1 MFPIECTKPVTRN
14 SLTRNLL
21 SIFVHCIMLKI
32 GLTGGIGSGKTTVAH
47 IFEVLGI
54 PVYYADDAAK
64 RLMNKDEHLKQQII
78 EHFGEESYVD
88 GKLNRSY
95 LSAVVFSDV
104 EKTKLINSVIH
115 PATIADAELWMSKQT
130 APYAI
135 KEAALIFEANAEKQ
149 LDLVIGVQ
157 SPLPIRMQRVMQRDN
172 ISEEAVLAR
181 MQKQMNE
188 EEKMSR
194 CDFVIINDE
203 KELLIPQVLA
213 LHEKLLENLER
224 VHN

>member
-1 MFPIECTKPVTRN
+1 
-14 SLTRNLL
+14 
-21 SIFVHCIMLKI
+21 MLRI

-47 IFEVLGI
+47 IFEVLDI

-64 RLMNKDEHLKQQII
+64 RLMNEDENLKQQII
-78 EHFGEESYVD
+78 THFGEESYVN

-95 LSAVVFSDV
+95 LSSIVFSDA
-104 EKTKLINSVIH
+104 EKTKIINSIIH
-115 PATIADAELWMSKQT
+115 PATIADAELWMGKQNT
-130 APYAI
+130 PYAI
-135 KEAALIFEANAEKQ
+135 KEAALIFEAGAEKQ

-157 SPLPIRMQRVMQRDN
+157 SPLHVRVQRVMQRDS
-172 ISEEAVLAR
+172 ITEEAVLAR

-188 EEKMSR
+188 DEKMSR
-194 CDFVIINDE
+194 CDFVIVNDE

-213 LHEKLLENLER
+213 VHKKLLENLER

>member
-1 MFPIECTKPVTRN
+1 
-14 SLTRNLL
+14 
-21 SIFVHCIMLKI
+21 MLRI

-64 RLMNKDEHLKQQII
+64 RLMNKDENLKQQII
-78 EHFGEESYVD
+78 QHFGEESYVD
-88 GKLNRSY
+88 DKLNRSY
-95 LSAVVFSDV
+95 LSSVV
-104 EKTKLINSVIH
+104 H
-115 PATIADAELWMSKQT
+115 PATIADAELWMAKQT

-157 SPLPIRMQRVMQRDN
+157 SPLPIRIQRVMQRDN
-172 ISEEAVLAR
+172 ITEEAVLAR

-194 CDFVIINDE
+194 CDFVIVNDE
-203 KELLIPQVLA
+203 RELLIPQVLA
-213 LHEKLLENLER
+213 LHEKLLANLVR